1 MAMQLNLSNIL
12 QFFSAI
18 SPLLLTFCLVLM
30 SFFNQDIK
38 GLVYLGGILIASL
51 INLFLL
57 NTFQVKPE
65 NGIPPSCNLI
75 DFPFNLNEYVSPAFN
90 SMFISFTLLY
100 LMMPMSYIS
109 SMNYPI
115 VIFVSSLLILDAV
128 TKYMGGCTTI
138 SGIFLGSIV
147 GSVLGIIW
155 FVLLYSTGHKDLL
168 FFNLEPSN
176 NVVCSRPGKQ
186 TFKCNVY
193 KGGQLISSTTQ

>member
-18 SPLLLTFCLVLM
+18 SPVLLTFCLVLI

-57 NTFQVKPE
+57 NTFQVKPDK
-65 NGIPPSCNLI
+65 GIPPSCNLI

-100 LMMPMSYIS
+100 LIMPMSYIS

-128 TKYMGGCTTI
+128 TKYMG
-138 SGIFLGSIV
+138 
-147 GSVLGIIW
+147 
-155 FVLLYSTGHKDLL
+155 
-168 FFNLEPSN
+168 
-176 NVVCSRPGKQ
+176 
-186 TFKCNVY
+186 
-193 KGGQLISSTTQ
+193 